1 MELIKEIINL
11 KQKNFYYHFNM
22 HHKKRNYK
30 IGGQRS
36 LFGIKPSRQRE
47 NEKYISVSDYILKEW
62 ISNLTAG
69 DKIRIARTQNLIPSE
84 ITLAYKGW
92 ATPETIN
99 KVNKY
104 FSISRKDFKF
114 KVA

>member
-1 MELIKEIINL
+1 
-11 KQKNFYYHFNM
+11 M

-47 NEKYISVSDYILKEW
+47 NEKYISVPDYILKEW